1 MNNRNAI
8 YTKKMLVKPLALT
21 IACAISGNVFAYQ
34 DQANSQEDSDDFGVE
49 RIVVTAQKRVTPL
62 SETPISIT
70 AFDSE
75 TIEKLGIEDVSDL
88 NNLAPNTLI
97 VAPIG
102 SAYNVSVNI
111 RGLGTGSPSLAIDPK
126 VGIYVDGVYMARNVG
141 AILNILDLE
150 RVEVLRGP
158 QGTLWGKN
166 TTGGAISMVTKSP
179 SEDFEFNQRFTIGN
193 FGLRTSITSIDSGVF
208 NGFSGKFTYM
218 KSNEDGW
225 ATNTFA
231 GAKEKDLGAKETD
244 AFRLALDYYGDDFSV
259 RYAYDKTD
267 GKAVS
272 IPSQVSNVRD
282 TFTDPAIPTRHMG
295 TGVFYGGNVFAQ
307 MADNEFT
314 GGRQEVFE
322 LDGHGA
328 EFVEISG
335 HTLNVEWDFAKNHTF
350 RSITSFRDYHSD
362 IPDGVDSDG
371 GAYFGAE
378 LDATFQPTGNFAPIP
393 AFHFKNIK
401 SQEQKSQEFQLLGS
415 LLDGQLDYV
424 AGYFYF
430 SEEGEENNPW
440 EISIFTGQGANL
452 FFAPPLEWGGFYE
465 TKSDSHAAFAQFDY
479 NISEQLSVIFGVR
492 HTKDEKSLTQLAAP
506 DPMLRNNLFAE
517 EDWSKT
523 VGSIKVNYVMDQN
536 STFYGSI
543 TQGYAA
549 GLYNPGTVDRF
560 AFLNPANM
568 GQANY
573 EGSLIPG
580 NPEDT
585 TAYEV
590 GAKMFMLDDRLM
602 LNTAVFFNDN
612 TNLLVTVF
620 DGTIQRALNSGESE
634 TIGFE
639 VDAQFAVTPDLLLT
653 GNYGYRDT
661 KYTLD
666 EFTDV
671 DVYSATIGFDW
682 TLANFEL
689 GDLNLNVNYV
699 FNDENQFNNNDPTLV
714 GAPYELLNA
723 RLTLSDIQIGDDSSL
738 NIALWGRNITDEEY
752 QHHGA
757 NFGFF
762 DAHKYGA
769 PASFGLDISFN
780 YY

>member
-1 MNNRNAI
+1 MNKNNSK
-8 YTKKMLVKPLALT
+8 TTTNMLIKPLAFSIT
-21 IACAISGNVFAYQ
+21 CALSGQAFATQEQTEIQQ
-34 DQANSQEDSDDFGVE
+34 DTKETSVE

-62 SETPISIT
+62 QETPIAIT
-70 AFDSE
+70 AFNSD
-75 TIEKLGIEDVSDL
+75 TIEKLGVEDVSDL

-102 SAYNVSVNI
+102 SSYNVGVNI
-111 RGLGTGSPSLAIDPK
+111 RGLGTASPSLAIDPK
-126 VGIYVDGVYMARNVG
+126 VGIYIDGVYMARNVG
-141 AILNILDLE
+141 AILNIIDLE

-166 TTGGAISMVTKSP
+166 TTGGAISMITKGP
-179 SEDFEFNQRFTIGN
+179 SEDFEFRQRFTVGN
-193 FGLRTSITSIDSGVF
+193 FGLKSSLTSIDTGEY
-208 NGFSGKFTYM
+208 NGFSGKFTYL
-218 KSNEDGW
+218 KSDEDGW

-244 AFRLALDYYGDDFSV
+244 AYRLALQYQGDDFSV
-259 RYAYDKTD
+259 NYAYDNTD

-272 IPSQVSNVRD
+272 IPVQVSNVRE
-282 TFTDPAIPTRHMG
+282 TFTDPTVPTLHMG

-307 MADNEFT
+307 MAANEFR
-314 GGRQEVFE
+314 GGRQEEFE

-328 EFVEISG
+328 EFIEISG
-335 HTLNVEWDFAKNHTF
+335 HTLNVEWDFAENHTI
-350 RSITSFRDYHSD
+350 RSITSYRDYYSD

-378 LDATFQPTGNFAPIP
+378 LDDTFQPTGNFAPIP
-393 AFHFKNIK
+393 AFHFSNVK
-401 SQEQKSQEFQLLGS
+401 SQEQTSQEFQFLGS
-415 LLDGQLDYV
+415 FLDGQLSYV

-452 FFAPPLEWGGFYE
+452 FFAPPLGWGGFYKS
-465 TKSDSHAAFAQFDY
+465 TSDSEAIFAQLDY
-479 NISEQLSVIFGVR
+479 SVTDKLSLILGVR

-506 DPMLRNNLFAE
+506 DPMLRNDLFAE

-523 VGSIKVNYVMDQN
+523 VGSVIANYVMDQN
-536 STFYGSI
+536 TTFYASV

-549 GLYNPGTVDRF
+549 GVFNPGTVDRF

-568 GQANY
+568 GQANFD
-573 EGSLIPG
+573 GSLIPG

-590 GAKMFMLDDRLM
+590 GSKMFLLDDRLM
-602 LNTAVFFNDN
+602 LNTAIFYNDN

-620 DGTIQRALNSGESE
+620 DGSIQRALNSGESE
-634 TIGFE
+634 TLGFE
-639 VDAQFAVTPDLLLT
+639 IDAQFAVTPELLIT

-661 KYTLD
+661 EYSLD

-671 DVYSATIGFDW
+671 DVYSATLGFDW
-682 TLANFEL
+682 ALAEFDF
-689 GDLNLNVNYV
+689 GSLNLNVNYV
-699 FNDENQFNNNDPTLV
+699 MNDDNQFNNNDPTLV
-714 GAPYELLNA
+714 GEAYDLLNA
-723 RLTLSDIQIGDDSSL
+723 RLTLSDIEIGERSSL
-738 NIALWGRNITDEEY
+738 KVAIWGRNITDEEY
-752 QHHGA
+752 VIHGA

-762 DAHKYGA
+762 DAQVYGA
-769 PASFGLDISFN
+769 PASYGIDVSFN
-780 YY
+780 Y